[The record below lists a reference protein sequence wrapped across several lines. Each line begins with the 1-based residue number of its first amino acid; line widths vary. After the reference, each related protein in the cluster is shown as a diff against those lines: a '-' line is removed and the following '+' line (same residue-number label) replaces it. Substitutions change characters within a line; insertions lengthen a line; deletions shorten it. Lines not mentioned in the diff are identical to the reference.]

1 VLTSLAV
8 EIVLANGDIRR
19 VSSQS
24 PKQEDKDIFWAIR
37 GAGASFGIITEFKVR
52 TEPAPAEM
60 VEYRYSFTIGS
71 WQDMAEAFK
80 TWQAFIAETDLP
92 REFASQATITPLGL
106 VISGTFYG
114 TEAEFDKFALKS
126 KFPIRRTG
134 DKTLVLTDY
143 LGLLGHWAEEVAL
156 QLGGGIPA
164 RAYTKT
170 LTFSGGDKDRIPDA
184 VVDEMFKYIETVSKG
199 TLIWFII
206 FDLAGGAVN
215 DPPMDA
221 TAFAHRD
228 ALFYLQAYAISDSL
242 IAPVSTTTKDFLG
255 GLTDLIVKE
264 MTEDDGHYKD
274 YGAYPGYVDLEIKEP
289 QKAYWRSNLP
299 RLQQI
304 KGEVDPK
311 DVFHNPQSVRPNG
324 KDLPYVLPEFVTGRN
339 ASFWAKL
346 SALLRV

>member
-1 VLTSLAV
+1 MKVIDLLSV
-8 EIVLANGDIRR
+8 EIVLANGDIVRANE
-19 VSSQS
+19 Q
-24 PKQEDKDIFWAIR
+24 KNKDVFWAIR
-37 GAGASFGIITEFKVR
+37 GAGASFGVITEFKVR
-52 TEPAPAEM
+52 TEPAPEKM
-60 VEYRYSFTIGS
+60 IEYRYSFTVGS

-80 TWQAFIAETDLP
+80 AWQAFIAEANLP

-106 VISGTFYG
+106 VISGTYYG
-114 TEAEFDKFALKS
+114 TEAEFDQFALKS
-126 KFPIRRTG
+126 KFPIKKTG
-134 DKTLVLTDY
+134 EKTIVLSDW

-184 VVDEMFKYIETVSKG
+184 VVDEMFKYIETIDKG

-206 FDLAGGAVN
+206 FDLAGGKVN
-215 DPPMDA
+215 DVAMDA

-242 IAPVSTTTKDFLG
+242 IDPVSKTTKDFLG
-255 GLTDLIVKE
+255 KLTELIVHE
-264 MTEDDGHYKD
+264 MTVDDGHYTD

-299 RLQQI
+299 ELERI

-311 DVFHNPQSVRPNG
+311 DIFHNPQSVRPNG
-324 KDLPYVLPEFVTGRN
+324 REVPYTLPDFVKGRN
-339 ASFWAKL
+339 ASFWAKV
-346 SALLRV
+346 SSWLRL